1 MKRVVLLSQLFVL
14 LILAGCGG
22 GSSSSTTNASSS
34 STSAVTLQ
42 GSWHLTGQTQPSE
55 VQGDFNLTQ
64 QGTSVSASGKDM
76 VPYDDGCWLGGSPSY
91 YKSLAGA
98 IGQNGKLTSTIMPT
112 DNVPITL
119 EGTVSTDGSR
129 IVGTWSKSGCGSPG
143 TFTATRLDG
152 FSGNFKGNTGY
163 GNTQLTIVEM
173 GPSSPSSYAFNV
185 ASSPLTIGGCG
196 TVYPTQGYVVG
207 NTFTASYPAM
217 GCGIPAF
224 TIQGEG
230 LTPGNEHAIGAQVGV
245 VFSFDSTN
253 FFYTLTQ

>member
-1 MKRVVLLSQLFVL
+1 MKHFVLLSQLFVL
-14 LILAGCGG
+14 LLILASCGG
-22 GSSSSTTNASSS
+22 GSSSSTNDASNSSS
-34 STSAVTLQ
+34 ATSLQ

-55 VQGDFNLTQ
+55 VQADFNLTQ
-64 QGTSVSASGKDM
+64 QANSVSAPEKDM
-76 VPYDDGCWLGGSPSY
+76 MPYDDGCWLRGSPSL
-91 YKSLAGA
+91 YKTLTGT
-98 IGQNGKLTSTIMPT
+98 IGQNGTFTGTITTT

-119 EGTVSTDGSR
+119 QGTVSTDGSR
-129 IVGTWSKSGCGSPG
+129 IVGSWNKTGCGAPG
-143 TFTATRLDG
+143 TFTVTRLDG

-173 GPSSPSSYAFNV
+173 GSSSPSPYTFNV

-196 TVYPTQGYVVG
+196 TVYPTQSYVVG

-224 TIQGEG
+224 TIQGVG
-230 LTPGNEHAIGAQVGV
+230 LTTSNEHAVGAQVGI

-253 FFYTLTQ
+253 YFYTLTQ